1 VTLIAMVHFIEDD
14 EEAYRVVRRVVDM
27 LPSGSYFAASI
38 ATDDFA
44 PDVLAEVQEIYH
56 AHGEALRFRTL
67 AQAERFFE
75 GLELEEP
82 GVVQVHKWHPGPADA
97 GRIDDADI
105 AMYGAVARK
114 P

>member
-1 VTLIAMVHFIEDD
+1 MVHFIEDD

-44 PDVLAEVQEIYH
+44 PEVLAEVSEIYH

-82 GVVQVHKWHPGPADA
+82 GVVQAPRPG
-97 GRIDDADI
+97 GRRAHRRR
-105 AMYGAVARK
+105 GHRHVRCRR